1 MVKPAG
7 TGGGAPLPDRPFTS
21 RCRSIAVDSRIWDL
35 CRQDRRYAYEAY
47 EFVCAAVSFTQQ
59 KLERHRD
66 QSRERH
72 ISGKELLEGLVDFA
86 VEQFGLLASL
96 VLRRWG
102 VHSTDD
108 VGCIVYQLIDLGIL
122 SRSERDRPE
131 DFHAVFDLHQRLQ
144 EQIAALWR
152 TTDFSRRGEK
162 V

>member
-1 MVKPAG
+1 M
-7 TGGGAPLPDRPFTS
+7 
-21 RCRSIAVDSRIWDL
+21 DSRIWNL
-35 CRQDRRYAYEAY
+35 CRHDRRYAYEAY

-66 QSRERH
+66 PSRERH
-72 ISGKELLEGLVDFA
+72 ISGKELLEGVVALA

-102 VHSTDD
+102 IQSTDD
-108 VGCIVYQLIDLGIL
+108 VGRIVYQLIDLGIL

-144 EQIAALWR
+144 EQIAALWHTIDLAPR
-152 TTDFSRRGEK
+152 SEK